1 MYTPSYMWISIKGI
15 FKKYFFLSKK
25 ISLKNQ
31 VCVTNLIFWLI
42 YLYAILHPKIQYL
55 HQDPHLLIFNF
66 FPKSLLFYLW
76 ILLPLFSSFHALCWE
91 HQQMTP
97 TFLQTKSVCMILSVS
112 LITTL
117 MMFISIFFSCFW
129 VISSLS
135 LVLICFF
142 CNSDSAF
149 LLFAEV
155 LLVQWRCLFGNSIHT
170 TCDFSVILFL
180 HPIFHFWFHCE
191 HFIQFPWRYKSVIQT
206 LLVFSNVIFI
216 LNVIITPLL
225 FPQKFEWAACYI
237 FCLLAC

>member
-1 MYTPSYMWISIKGI
+1 MGPEGTSEGPTKLFLGLDVHKYMPFVKTHWAVHLRCIHLPICGFQLKAFLKSI
-15 FKKYFFLSKK
+15 FLSKK

-76 ILLPLFSSFHALCWE
+76 ILLPLFSSFHGLCWE

-117 MMFISIFFSCFW
+117 MMFISIFFSCF
-129 VISSLS
+129 
-135 LVLICFF
+135 
-142 CNSDSAF
+142 
-149 LLFAEV
+149 
-155 LLVQWRCLFGNSIHT
+155 
-170 TCDFSVILFL
+170 
-180 HPIFHFWFHCE
+180 
-191 HFIQFPWRYKSVIQT
+191 
-206 LLVFSNVIFI
+206 
-216 LNVIITPLL
+216 
-225 FPQKFEWAACYI
+225 
-237 FCLLAC
+237 

>member
-1 MYTPSYMWISIKGI
+1 M
-15 FKKYFFLSKK
+15 
-25 ISLKNQ
+25 
-31 VCVTNLIFWLI
+31 TNLIFWLI
-42 YLYAILHPKIQYL
+42 YLYAIIHPKIQYL

-66 FPKSLLFYLW
+66 FPKSLFFYLW

-117 MMFISIFFSCFW
+117 MMFISIFFSWFR

-135 LVLICFF
+135 LVLIYFF

-155 LLVQWRCLFGNSIHT
+155 LCAMAMLVREFNPYHLW
-170 TCDFSVILFL
+170 FL
-180 HPIFHFWFHCE
+180 C
-191 HFIQFPWRYKSVIQT
+191 
-206 LLVFSNVIFI
+206 NFI
-216 LNVIITPLL
+216 LASHLSFLVSLWTFYSISL
-225 FPQKFEWAACYI
+225 KV
-237 FCLLAC
+237 